1 MILLNASL
9 PKFLEAYGDEE
20 SCLQA
25 VFDTKWPRG
34 FRCPYCAHDDGY
46 RLSKLRTMQCAL
58 CKRQTSITARTI
70 FQDSHL
76 PLTIW
81 FLAMYLVA
89 NDKGGVSSVR
99 LGEQLGVNRKT
110 TDLMLRKMRMAM
122 GDRDQN
128 LTLAGYIELDEAY
141 LGGRSKSRRL
151 GKSPFERKV
160 QVLVMVESENMAAGN
175 LVMQV
180 IPDDTIE
187 SIKKVVAERVDD
199 DPPGQLFRADGL
211 GRHHAVRLLGHHLN
225 MSVMTKVELNTM
237 MACLSLA
244 ISHVKR
250 FFKGTYH
257 HFCKTYVQDYLN
269 EFCYRWNRRHIKK
282 NKAQHLL
289 TACVLHPAL
298 PAKVTHFRTRASIAA

>member
-1 MILLNASL
+1 MILLSASL
-9 PKFLEAYGDEE
+9 PKYLLAYGDEE

-25 VFDTKWPRG
+25 VFDAKWPRG
-34 FRCPYCAHDDGY
+34 FRCPYCDHDDGY

-76 PLTIW
+76 PLTVW
-81 FLAMYLVA
+81 FLALYLVA

-110 TDLMLRKMRMAM
+110 TDLMLRKIRNAM
-122 GDRDQN
+122 GDRDKN

-141 LGGRSKSRRL
+141 LGGRSKNKRL
-151 GKSPFERKV
+151 GKSPFDGKV

-175 LVMQV
+175 LVMKV
-180 IPDDTIE
+180 IPDNSFE
-187 SIKKVVAERVDD
+187 SIQNVVAERVDD

-225 MSVMTKVELNTM
+225 MSVMTKEELNTM

-244 ISHVKR
+244 VSHVKR

-257 HFCKTYVQDYLN
+257 HFCTTYVQNYLD
-269 EFCYRWNRRHIKK
+269 EFCYRWNRRHIKR

-298 PAKVTHFRTRASIAA
+298 PAKVTHIRAVTTIAA